1 MGSRCESGAAPA
13 TVSGERIAETRHWR
27 RSSPGRPGDP
37 HRPASQETCPGA
49 ITSTGGVPGLAACGI
64 ATGRLSWPVPRVR
77 RSAVLP
83 DRGREMREIIDG
95 ASPAGV
101 GTNGAAQGRSV
112 RLIDLVFP
120 GDTNHHGTLFGGVA
134 LAHMDKVAFLAA
146 SRHGR
151 APFVTASSEKIDFAA
166 PARAGDMVEV
176 TGRVVR
182 VGNSALDVQVE
193 LIAETPVSG
202 ERRLCT
208 RGLFTLVAQKGPDT
222 RLPLPPIAAVD
233 DVVDDGALRLADMVF
248 PGQTNHYGTLY
259 GGDAL
264 RMMGK
269 AAFIAAT
276 RHTRAVIVM
285 AASDRID
292 FTSPIHQGEMI
303 ELVARVRMI
312 GRSSIRI
319 AVDLGAENLLSG
331 ERRHA
336 ATALFTMVGVDE
348 RGRPKPFD

>member
-1 MGSRCESGAAPA
+1 MNG
-13 TVSGERIAETRHWR
+13 
-27 RSSPGRPGDP
+27 
-37 HRPASQETCPGA
+37 
-49 ITSTGGVPGLAACGI
+49 
-64 ATGRLSWPVPRVR
+64 PV
-77 RSAVLP
+77 
-83 DRGREMREIIDG
+83 
-95 ASPAGV
+95 
-101 GTNGAAQGRSV
+101 Q
-112 RLIDLVFP
+112 LIDMVFP

-151 APFVTASSEKIDFAA
+151 APFVTAASEKIDFAA

-182 VGNSALDVQVE
+182 VGTSSLDVEVE
-193 LIAETPVSG
+193 LIAEAPVSA

-208 RGLFTLVAQKGPDT
+208 RGRFTLVAQKGPET
-222 RLPLPPIAAVD
+222 RLPLPALRPAPIA
-233 DVVDDGALRLADMVF
+233 DGERALRLVDMIF

-264 RMMGK
+264 KMMGK

-276 RHTRAVIVM
+276 RHARAVMVM

-292 FTSPIHQGEMI
+292 FTSPIREGEMV
-303 ELVARVRMI
+303 ELVAAVKMT
-312 GRSSIRI
+312 GRSSVRVEIT
-319 AVDLGAENLLSG
+319 LSAENLLTG

-336 ATALFTMVGVDE
+336 ATATFTMVAVD
-348 RGRPKPFD
+348 RTGRPTPIA